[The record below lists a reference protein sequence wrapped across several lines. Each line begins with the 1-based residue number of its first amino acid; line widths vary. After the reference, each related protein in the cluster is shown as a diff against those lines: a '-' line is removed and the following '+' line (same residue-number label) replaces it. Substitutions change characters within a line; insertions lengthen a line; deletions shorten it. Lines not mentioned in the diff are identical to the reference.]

1 MIIGFVIVT
10 ICMLFFMGIGVW
22 AWKAK
27 EPVGFFTGVKP
38 PRVKDVTAYNHAVAK
53 IWIGFSI
60 AFEIVIGVPL
70 LFVKQNS
77 AGFVIPILLCLPLVI
92 GMAVAYIRVEAKYK
106 A

>member
-10 ICMLFFMGIGVW
+10 LCMSFFIGIAVW

-38 PRVKDVTAYNHAVAK
+38 PKVKDVTAYNHAVAK
-53 IWIGFSI
+53 IWIGFAI
-60 AFEIVIGVPL
+60 AFEILIGGPL
-70 LFVKQNS
+70 LFLEQNS
-77 AGFVIPILLCLPLVI
+77 AGFVLPMLLCMPLSI
-92 GMAVAYIRVEAKYK
+92 GMAVAYIIVEAKYR